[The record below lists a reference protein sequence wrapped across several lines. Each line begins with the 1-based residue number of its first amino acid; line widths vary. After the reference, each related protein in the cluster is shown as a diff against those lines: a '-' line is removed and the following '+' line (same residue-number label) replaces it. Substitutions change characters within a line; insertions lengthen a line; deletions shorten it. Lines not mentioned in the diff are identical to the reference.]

1 MLCSCYAVL
10 CSCYTHAMLMLCS
23 WYAHDMLMICYAMLM
38 LCSCY
43 AKHQHTS
50 CNKLVPVML
59 CSANAML
66 CYADNNHKIDM
77 NILKIHH
84 QYQHHKHQY
93 HHHHHLWVEELAVVN
108 IKIIIIIGGLKG
120 MWATFICFIIKV
132 ASVKILTRWQLPHHH
147 HGRQNFLPSENPR
160 RLVRVKIMINI
171 MQGCGWVAMI
181 FSFNWK

>member
-1 MLCSCYAVL
+1 MLCSC
-10 CSCYTHAMLMLCS
+10 
-23 WYAHDMLMICYAMLM
+23 YAHDMLMICSWYAMLCSCYAHAMLSINTPVATSLCQLCYAMLM
-38 LCSCY
+38 LC
-43 AKHQHTS
+43 
-50 CNKLVPVML
+50 
-59 CSANAML
+59 
-66 CYADNNHKIDM
+66 YADKNHKIDM